1 MLLPLLLVSALL
13 NPASSIAQDQIVKN
27 AHVGVIA
34 TQNSF
39 ALKIVDSY
47 QKGFS
52 ALYASNSNGIVK
64 FCRSIEESGCANN
77 LTAETVLPICRDLD
91 SPNCIESLS
100 IIDEGLVRRKLI
112 YIRSISIKDGYVYTS
127 APSRGLPEPGQI
139 SLWKDEAP
147 GGDKYFSLNTSLT
160 SKSKRND
167 SEVSFLASDLSV
179 EINQYVERSE
189 NISLGIGPMQGPI
202 AAGWNPPAS
211 IKEIECAWHEVG
223 LCGVKQIMDISQKLE
238 VTLRVPDSVSGW
250 VYGRLRN
257 QEVNIEPF
265 TLNQS
270 RITVSGSPVE
280 VPGILAEIDFTKDSQ
295 LVTEYDI
302 RTRTQRSQAI
312 SLPSTQ
318 FVLSDG
324 GDSTIFSVFSKTLND
339 RSQYEYTK
347 WSIYTKPF
355 LNVGATS
362 LGQYKFQECIKK
374 EKGVQGFVTSNA
386 PIYESSPPSFDGEYL
401 NYKVAGTHFKSDGR
415 LFEGSYDLSIR
426 SSLAR
431 CIYGF
436 TSAPISATIS
446 VVNSEGESKVKT
458 TTFNETNNGWV
469 NFSAA
474 GFTFSSPT
482 IKIQISQELVTPP
495 AAVSAPAIIKPI
507 VKKISCQKKKMIK
520 KISGVNPKCPAGY
533 KKIN

>member
-1 MLLPLLLVSALL
+1 MPLLLVSALL
-13 NPASSIAQDQIVKN
+13 FPTSLIAQDQIVKN

-34 TQNSF
+34 SQNSF

-52 ALYASNSNGIVK
+52 ALYASNSNGIMK
-64 FCRSIEESGCANN
+64 FCRSLEEAGCANN
-77 LTAETVLPICRDLD
+77 LTADTVLPICKAVD

-100 IIDEGLVRRKLI
+100 IIDEGLVRRNLV
-112 YIRSISIKDGYVYTS
+112 YVRSISIKDGYVYTAS
-127 APSRGLPEPGQI
+127 PSKGLPEPGQI
-139 SLWKDEAP
+139 SLWKDEAS
-147 GGDKYFSLNTSLT
+147 GGDKYFSLNASLT
-160 SKSKRND
+160 SKLNKND

-179 EINQYVERSE
+179 EINQYVERRE

-238 VTLRVPDSVSGW
+238 VTLRVPNSVSGW

-257 QEVNIEPF
+257 QAVNIEPIP
-265 TLNQS
+265 LNQS
-270 RITVSGSPVE
+270 RITISGSPVE
-280 VPGILAEIDFTKDSQ
+280 VPGILAEIDYTKDSQ
-295 LVTEYDI
+295 LVAEYDMK
-302 RTRTQRSQAI
+302 TRTQRFNAI
-312 SLPSTQ
+312 SLPTTQ
-318 FVLSDG
+318 LVLSDG
-324 GDSTIFSVFSKTLND
+324 GDSTIFSVFSKILND

-362 LGQYKFQECIKK
+362 LGQLKFQECIRE

-386 PIYESSPPSFDGEYL
+386 PIYESSPPSFDGESL
-401 NYKVAGTHFKSDGR
+401 NYKVAGTHLKSDGT
-415 LFEGSYDLSIR
+415 LFEGSYDLSIK

-458 TTFNETNNGWV
+458 TTFNETKSGWV

-482 IKIQISQELVTPP
+482 IKIRISQEQVAPP
-495 AAVSAPAIIKPI
+495 APTSPPAMIKPAL
-507 VKKISCQKKKMIK
+507 KKISCQKKKVIK

-533 KKIN
+533 KKVI